1 MFRMICW
8 KLSRVEPMLEVACA
22 TMEALTGGGLTQP
35 AALHAPAWLLQTE
48 QKKGEQKCY
57 SNMCLSK
64 C

>member
-1 MFRMICW
+1 
-8 KLSRVEPMLEVACA
+8 MLEVACA